1 MVGTPYPLDGIRVVA
16 FEIAAAGPFSTQVL
30 ADMGAEVI
38 KIERPHIG
46 DTVRQWDTAVKGLS
60 SGYVWLNRNK
70 RSICLDLK
78 QEAGRDVVHRL
89 VQNADVFFENFAPG
103 VAEGLGLGYQALRA
117 KNPALVYCSLSG
129 YGQDGPYR
137 ERKAFDLLL
146 QGETGL
152 IASTGYPDAP
162 AKVSVPLA
170 DISAGMYA
178 AIGILL
184 ALYQRERTG
193 EGQFI
198 DISMFDSILSWLAYF
213 PHHYWHKGELPERVG
228 LRHHYVTPYGPFL
241 ARDNRYVNFA
251 VASGKD
257 WEVFCEKVIDRPDLL
272 AQPRFETVELRR
284 QNRDELESL
293 VGEIFLERDSGEWF
307 ERLESAKLAYGQ
319 VRGIDEVLEHPQV
332 AARNLIRHVESP
344 VGSVPVIANPIRMSE
359 SAVRYD
365 RVPALGEDTR
375 DVLLEAGYSEDDIS
389 LLLEKEV
396 I

>member
-1 MVGTPYPLDGIRVVA
+1 MVESSYPLEGIRVVA
-16 FEIAAAGPFSTQVL
+16 FETTAAGPFSTQIL
-30 ADMGAEVI
+30 ADMGAGVI

-46 DTVRQWDTAVKGLS
+46 DTIRQWDTAVRGLS

-70 RSICLDLK
+70 RSISVDLK
-78 QEAGRDVVHRL
+78 REAGRDVVHRL
-89 VQNADVFFENFAPG
+89 VQEADVFFENFAPG
-103 VAEGLGLGYQALRA
+103 VADGLGLGYQALRT
-117 KNPALVYCSLSG
+117 KNPALVYCSISG

-137 ERKAFDLLL
+137 NRKAFDLLL

-152 IASTGYPDAP
+152 IASTGYPDRP
-162 AKVSVPLA
+162 AKVSVPF

-178 AIGILL
+178 AIGTLL
-184 ALYQRERTG
+184 ALHQRERTG
-193 EGQFI
+193 EGQFV

-213 PHHYWHKGELPERVG
+213 PHHYWHQGELPERVG

-272 AQPRFETVELRR
+272 AQPRFKTVESRR
-284 QNRDELESL
+284 RNRAELEEL
-293 VGEIFLERDSGEWF
+293 VVAIFLERDSGEWF
-307 ERLESAKLAYGQ
+307 ERLESAKLPYGE
-319 VRGIDEVLEHPQV
+319 VRGMDEVLEHPQV
-332 AARNLIRHVESP
+332 PARHLIRYVESQ

-375 DVLLEAGYSEDDIS
+375 AVLLQAGYREDEIA
-389 LLLEKEV
+389 LLLDEGV